1 MNYIDSEVDG
11 FTNFK
16 GSLPAVDAGLTP
28 SGYQHL
34 VGDWTTVDWQ
44 ISYEFGT
51 PAEVIPESPRPG
63 YDKDGKRL
71 IGEQAISPKPE
82 GSRWNW
88 RTILANTT
96 VTFGIN
102 NLADTRPPLSA
113 QGGNVGIAGYDTQS
127 ATPIQR
133 CFYVQIEKKF

>member
-1 MNYIDSEVDG
+1 
-11 FTNFK
+11 
-16 GSLPAVDAGLTP
+16 
-28 SGYQHL
+28 L
-34 VGDWTTVDWQ
+34 VGDWTTIDWQ

-51 PAEVIPESPRPG
+51 PAEVTPESPRPG
-63 YDKDGKRL
+63 YDKDGKRM
-71 IGEQAISPKPE
+71 IGEKAISPKPE

-102 NLADTRPPLSA
+102 NIADTRPPLST
-113 QGGNVGIAGYDTQS
+113 QGQNFFQGYDTES

-133 CFYVQIEKKF
+133 YFYFQIEKKF